1 MGIRRWQKNG
11 WPESIPNRLMGSSWS
26 VRYASAIAVVASAT
40 LLVALVRAALG
51 YPPFLL
57 LAGAVCIDAVFL
69 GIGPA
74 ICALILATVASD
86 FFFIEP
92 TFAFSLNRE
101 VWRLSVLYCF
111 GAIVSSWFR
120 RRVAYISGRV
130 PPR

>member
-1 MGIRRWQKNG
+1 
-11 WPESIPNRLMGSSWS
+11 MGSSS
-26 VRYASAIAVVASAT
+26 PVRYASAIAVVAGAT

-74 ICALILATVASD
+74 ICALVLATVASD

-92 TFAFSLNRE
+92 TFAFSFDRE
-101 VWRLSVLYCF
+101 VWTLSILYSF
-111 GAIVSSWFR
+111 GAIVSRWFS
-120 RRVAYISGRV
+120 RRVAYSNGRV

>member
-1 MGIRRWQKNG
+1 
-11 WPESIPNRLMGSSWS
+11 MGSSWS

-101 VWRLSVLYCF
+101 VWRLSVLYYF
-111 GAIVSSWFR
+111 VDIMNIWF
-120 RRVAYISGRV
+120 S
-130 PPR
+130 